1 MKKIIFYLCFFTLFG
16 CAGYEPLFS
25 TKNLSY
31 YIVDIENVNSDNVTQ
46 KISKNLDNNRVK
58 IDNKKGYLLKISSSK
73 NSAVVSRD
81 TKGQVTNYEMIVNVE
96 VKVFNNNSLVPLNIL
111 QFNENF
117 TYKNQTN
124 KSNLNQYKINI
135 MNNMINTISRDIIIK
150 LQSL

>member
-46 KISKNLDNNRVK
+46 KISKNLDNNKFK

-73 NSAVVSRD
+73 SSAIVSRD

-111 QFNENF
+111 QFNKNF
-117 TYKNQTN
+117 TYKNQAN
-124 KSNLNQYKINI
+124 KSNLNLYKINI
-135 MNNMINTISRDIIIK
+135 LNNMINTISQDIIIK

>member
-46 KISKNLDNNRVK
+46 KISKNLNNNRVK

-117 TYKNQTN
+117 SYKNQTN

>member
-46 KISKNLDNNRVK
+46 KISKNLDNNRFK

-73 NSAVVSRD
+73 SSAIVSRD

-96 VKVFNNNSLVPLNIL
+96 VKVFNKNSLVPLNIL
-111 QFNENF
+111 QFNKNF
-117 TYKNQTN
+117 TYKNQAN
-124 KSNLNQYKINI
+124 KSNLNLYKINI
-135 MNNMINTISRDIIIK
+135 LNNIINTISQDIIIK

>member
-46 KISKNLDNNRVK
+46 KISKNLDNNRFK

-73 NSAVVSRD
+73 SSAIVSRD

-96 VKVFNNNSLVPLNIL
+96 VKVFNKNSLVPLNIL
-111 QFNENF
+111 QFNKNF

-124 KSNLNQYKINI
+124 KSNLNLYKIDI
-135 MNNMINTISRDIIIK
+135 LNNMINTISQDIIIK

>member
-1 MKKIIFYLCFFTLFG
+1 MKKIIFYLCFFTLIG

-46 KISKNLDNNRVK
+46 KISKNLDNNRVR

-96 VKVFNNNSLVPLNIL
+96 VKVFNKDSLVPLNIL
-111 QFNENF
+111 QFNKNF
-117 TYKNQTN
+117 TYKNQAN
-124 KSNLNQYKINI
+124 KSNLNLYKINI
-135 MNNMINTISRDIIIK
+135 LNNMINTISQDIIIK